1 MADIFHQ
8 QNAPFLLLCQ
18 VAQRREYS
26 SAKQLAFCQLVITM
40 IFVVLSITATALN
53 IEWLTAFSCFWAV
66 ALVLFNKYADKMV
79 LAKKRHAASIQQYI
93 DVSLFAAAIGNNA
106 TEWGE
111 LPSKTDIARE
121 VSKFEND
128 DVSEMRN
135 WYSDCSSLSGIFQV
149 FYCQKENI
157 RWNYELHKRFQRL
170 QLVFL
175 CVVAVVLL
183 AILLLRN
190 PSFIRLVCVLSWLV
204 PIAKYTCSIWSEVQK
219 SIRTLQGI
227 ETFSR
232 MLENKLSVALSPSMI
247 PELIELQNKI
257 KQKRETGYLIPDWF
271 YNCQKKGQQ
280 RQEDDI
286 AKNLSKMNGPWW
298 CRR

>member
-111 LPSKTDIARE
+111 LPSKTDIAHT

-128 DVSEMRN
+128 DVSEMQN
-135 WYSDCSSLSGIFQV
+135 WYSDYSSLSGTSQV
-149 FYCQKENI
+149 LYCQKENI
-157 RWNYELHKRFQRL
+157 RWNCELHNKFRRL
-170 QLVFL
+170 QIVFF
-175 CVVAVVLL
+175 CVIAVVLL
-183 AILLLRN
+183 TTLLFVN
-190 PSFIRLVCVLSWLV
+190 PDFIRLVCVLSWLA
-204 PIAKYTCSIWSEVQK
+204 PIAEYTYSIWAEVQK
-219 SIRTLQGI
+219 SILTLQDI
-227 ETFSR
+227 EAFSNR
-232 MLENKLSVALSPSMI
+232 LESKLSSISSPSII
-247 PELIELQNKI
+247 PDLIKLQNKI
-257 KQKRETGYLIPDWF
+257 RRKRETSFLIPDWF
-271 YNCQKKGQQ
+271 YHHFKENQQ

-286 AKNLSKMNGPWW
+286 AKNLSRMNGP
-298 CRR
+298 